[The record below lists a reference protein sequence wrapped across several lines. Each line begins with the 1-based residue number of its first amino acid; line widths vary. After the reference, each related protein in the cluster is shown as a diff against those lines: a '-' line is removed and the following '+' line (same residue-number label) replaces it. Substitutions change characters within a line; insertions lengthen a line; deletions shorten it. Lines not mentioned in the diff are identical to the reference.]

1 MVFWDIKQK
10 ILVVLAHPDDPEFF
24 CGGTLSIWA
33 KEGHEV
39 VYCLLTKGDKGVNE
53 NFKGVD
59 DIKQLRMDEQ
69 KKAAEV
75 IGVHKIIFLDNEDGY
90 LMPNL
95 ELRKEIVRV
104 IRRERPDI
112 VVTCDPTNYY
122 LHDIRINHPDHRAAG
137 QAVIDAVFPAAQ
149 NELFF
154 PDLISDEN
162 LKPHHVKEVW
172 ISLPKEPNVF
182 IDVTEVWDNR
192 INALLMHASQVGEKD
207 EFIEKMR
214 LKHTRDSNDE
224 NPRYEESFHRLI
236 LD

>member
-39 VYCLLTKGDKGVNE
+39 IYCLLTKGDKGVNE

-75 IGVHKIIFLDNEDGY
+75 IGVHKITFLDNEDGY

-112 VVTCDPTNYY
+112 VVT
-122 LHDIRINHPDHRAAG
+122 
-137 QAVIDAVFPAAQ
+137 
-149 NELFF
+149 
-154 PDLISDEN
+154 
-162 LKPHHVKEVW
+162 
-172 ISLPKEPNVF
+172 
-182 IDVTEVWDNR
+182 
-192 INALLMHASQVGEKD
+192 
-207 EFIEKMR
+207 
-214 LKHTRDSNDE
+214 
-224 NPRYEESFHRLI
+224 
-236 LD
+236 